1 MKLVIINPNSDPVQT
16 QYIDQAARAYAAGAY
31 EVCTRAT
38 PGAPLSIDTYQD
50 AAQALPGMMAL
61 VRQLEGEADG
71 FIIACHG
78 DPNLDVMKE
87 MTRKPVVG
95 IGEASM
101 KVASMLGHRFS
112 VVSTGDRGIPNK
124 EANIHRYGLDC
135 SLASLRCPGPDC
147 DATDMAGKLENAAR
161 HAVQEDGAEVIV
173 LSAAGQI
180 QLARE
185 LTQKLGVPVL
195 DGLPC
200 ALTLVEG
207 LCKMGVSVS
216 NLRRYRC

>member
-16 QYIDQAARAYAAGAY
+16 RFMEQAARAYAAGAY
-31 EVCTRAT
+31 EICVRAT

-50 AAQALPGMMAL
+50 GAQALPGMMAL

-71 FIIACHG
+71 FVIACHG

-124 EANIHRYGLDC
+124 EANIHRYGLEG
-135 SLASLRCPGPDC
+135 SLASLRCPGPHC
-147 DATDMAGKLENAAR
+147 TAQDMAGKLRDAAL
-161 HAVQEDGAEVIV
+161 HAIREDGAEVIV
-173 LSAAGQI
+173 LCAAGQI
-180 QLARE
+180 ELARAM
-185 LTQKLGVPVL
+185 TQELGVPVL